1 MVNVYLHGPEWFF
14 GVDASLETLATII
27 ALFVAVASFKVYRM
41 TREKKYAYFTA
52 SFVLLTLSFL
62 ARALTDSLLE
72 DVFDKIMGKHALT
85 ISQQYAPVLFFTGYV
100 THIFLAL
107 TAYVILLLVTHKI
120 TDKRLISLLFIMLI
134 PSMLLSG
141 SYFLSFYG
149 LSIIFLG
156 FITNAYYQNYRKIC
170 KLPSCLVFIA
180 FLFLTI
186 AQVLFLLEAVYK
198 PLYVAAHVTQAAG
211 YVVLLFALIRILL
224 KPRNSEEF
232 RR

>member
-72 DVFDKIMGKHALT
+72 DVFDKIVGDQIFIIPQK
-85 ISQQYAPVLFFTGYV
+85 YAPVLFFSGYV
-100 THIFLAL
+100 THILLAL
-107 TAYVILLLVTHKI
+107 AAYVILFLITHKI
-120 TDKRLISLLFIMLI
+120 TDKRVISLIFLI
-134 PSMLLSG
+134 LVPSMLLSG

-156 FITNAYYQNYRKIC
+156 FITYAYYQNYKKVC
-170 KLPSCLVFIA
+170 KLPSCFVFIA

-186 AQVLFLLEAVYK
+186 AQVMFLLEAVYK
-198 PLYVAAHVTQAAG
+198 PLYVVAHVTQAAG
-211 YVVLLFALIRILL
+211 CVVLLFALIKTLL
-224 KPRNSEEF
+224 R
-232 RR
+232 